1 MTKADSHGE
10 TKVSLKAELDLLRWH
25 KLANESAIKAS
36 ILKDRQTRKRATSPT
51 SSGKSLGKID
61 VAEAKPRSAEKACET

>member
-1 MTKADSHGE
+1 MPTKADSHGE

-36 ILKDRQTRKRATSPT
+36 ILKDRQTRKTATSPT
-51 SSGKSLGKID
+51 SGKSLGNIN
-61 VAEAKPRSAEKACET
+61 VSEAKPRSAEKACET